1 MTQASE
7 SSSASSN
14 PAIVVPE
21 LKNSNLLV
29 FVGGSKGGP
38 GKSTVA
44 RGLVDVLAERGIQF
58 TAIDSDTENG
68 QLYRHYGK
76 RLGVQRLD
84 LTDRETM
91 VDFLKDLAE
100 KDATPA
106 SLALLAQPPERLIIV
121 DLPSGAEGKFRTFED
136 EFGLILVL
144 DQIGWDVTFIN
155 VLSPIKDCT
164 NALRLLLQLA
174 KGHAN
179 AHTIAIQ
186 NLHFGEDRKFET
198 FNDSD
203 TKKLL
208 KQKGLLL
215 SIPGLNPGTYNQI
228 DKQDLGFRE
237 ASASDSPLFF
247 VDRGYVF
254 RWLEK
259 LEKQLEPAGAWLGL

>member
-1 MTQASE
+1 MTQVSKP
-7 SSSASSN
+7 SPGSSN
-14 PAIVVPE
+14 STIVVPK

-44 RGLVDVLAERGIQF
+44 RGSADVLAERGIRF
-58 TAIDSDTENG
+58 TAIDADTENG

-76 RLGVQRLD
+76 RLDVQRLD

-91 VDFLKDLAE
+91 VDFLKDLAA
-100 KDATPA
+100 KDSTSA
-106 SLALLAQPPERLIIV
+106 SFTLLTQAPERLIIV

-136 EFGLILVL
+136 EFGLISVL
-144 DQIGWDVTFIN
+144 DQIGWDTTFIN

-164 NALRLLLQLA
+164 NALRLLLELTE
-174 KGHAN
+174 GHAN
-179 AHTIAIQ
+179 AHTVAIQ
-186 NLHFGEDRKFET
+186 NLHFGEDRKFEI
-198 FNDSD
+198 FNNSQ

-215 SIPGLNPGTYNQI
+215 SIPGLNPDTYSQI

-237 ASASDSPLFF
+237 AAASDSPLFV